1 MENPYDILGVTPT
14 DTKDTIKKR
23 YKKLALLYHP
33 DRNISD
39 SVAACEKF
47 KKINSAYN
55 LLYNDKFDS
64 GEEYF
69 KSFTDKL
76 INKGK
81 FFGDFLKNF
90 DKTKFKTTLFTELKN
105 YKTFYEHVN
114 TNEYTDDININ
125 VNIELEDIY
134 KNIEKMT
141 DIEVNEQCDDC
152 IINDLKICPICD
164 TTGIIVKTKTI
175 VFNSGE
181 KITIHSGESNY
192 EPNKKQG
199 NIIINVIPKL
209 HSNFRILNNYDILY
223 EIIGDE
229 TSIMVDHT
237 FNYLNGQQHKFK
249 ANSPYKNEYIIE
261 GMGLLIP
268 YLDYKRGDLIIQI
281 KILTKHNNSADQYDY
296 DFM

>member
-64 GEEYF
+64 GDEYF

-125 VNIELEDIY
+125 VNIDNGNVLKNVTIAHLSLSECKNDFELNKYLWYPIVY
-134 KNIEKMT
+134 SFT
-141 DIEVNEQCDDC
+141 PAAGAYVADD
-152 IINDLKICPICD
+152 
-164 TTGIIVKTKTI
+164 
-175 VFNSGE
+175 
-181 KITIHSGESNY
+181 
-192 EPNKKQG
+192 
-199 NIIINVIPKL
+199 
-209 HSNFRILNNYDILY
+209 
-223 EIIGDE
+223 
-229 TSIMVDHT
+229 T
-237 FNYLNGQQHKFK
+237 FTL
-249 ANSPYKNEYIIE
+249 
-261 GMGLLIP
+261 
-268 YLDYKRGDLIIQI
+268 
-281 KILTKHNNSADQYDY
+281 
-296 DFM
+296 